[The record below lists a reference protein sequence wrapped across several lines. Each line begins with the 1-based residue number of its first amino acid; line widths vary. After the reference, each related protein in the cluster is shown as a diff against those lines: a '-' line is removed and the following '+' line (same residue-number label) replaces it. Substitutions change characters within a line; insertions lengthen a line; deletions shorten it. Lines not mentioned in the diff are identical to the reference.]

1 MHDGREYIGLVESK
15 ELPNYGHRAM
25 NNWYDYV
32 CRTYMRDKWRQNY
45 STFFRYDDKS
55 SYWNSY
61 APSYARTDYV
71 PLTIN
76 QSKSIIKSVIN
87 MTYSQMPVF
96 ASRSSNTDPKSQDHV
111 DINNLL
117 LEHDTK
123 EGFIQRDAIPS
134 GYNAY
139 IFGMSFDLMDW
150 NENGGESTDIGS
162 EDVMFSG
169 DISSDV
175 LTVLDVYFDCTKKRW
190 EDLDWI
196 IVRQKVNKFKLAS
209 NPKYRQFADRIM
221 SMKLNEYSVVPYF
234 FDYTYDVT
242 DDIFIY
248 KFIHKPDPIMLPQGR
263 YAIYT
268 GNDLVLEDG
277 PNPYYNLNGGQ
288 LNVFPLTPNEHV
300 YGVYGDTDCNDMVP
314 VQKLHDAL
322 TSCLMT
328 KVTAFGIDK
337 LFVEDGS
344 LNDIESLTGGLKLFK
359 MKPGTTDFPKNIDMM
374 GDLSKIM
381 SPLPFVEKSLESLAG
396 MNAAARGMPDP
407 SIKAAV
413 AMSYLQSMAR
423 QYNTTFQRRAFE
435 QMRQKAQFALEL
447 RKKFAKEKQ
456 VLKIVGSDKK
466 FKLKRWTADS
476 ISMVDTITVEPVDP
490 VTDTI
495 GGRIA
500 FSEKLAQ
507 MGAPIPDYVRA
518 LKQGD
523 YSPIM
528 DESDSEYNNIALENA
543 KILRGEVPMA
553 IREDNH
559 ELHRRKHKIIMEDP
573 DVRNDK
579 KIMDAFNTHME
590 MHDQAEMMDA
600 KHKASVQLNI
610 KMTIDGMQQA
620 MMPPPPQGMMGL
632 PPGAPPGQGMPP
644 PRNGGPPPNAPPPGN
659 GLAPP
664 ASGGKQNPAGDM
676 PFGTI

>member
-1 MHDGREYIGLVESK
+1 MHDEREYIGLVDSK
-15 ELPNYGHRAM
+15 DLPQYGHRAI
-25 NNWYDYV
+25 NTWYDYV
-32 CRTYMRDKWRQNY
+32 CRTYMKDRWRQNY
-45 STFFRYDDKS
+45 SMFFRFDEKS
-55 SYWNSY
+55 YYWNSY
-61 APSYARTDYV
+61 APTYARTDYV

-76 QSKSIIKSVIN
+76 QSKSIIKQIIN
-87 MTYSQMPVF
+87 MTYSQMPVM

-117 LEHDTK
+117 LERDTK
-123 EGFIQRDAIPS
+123 EGFLQRDAIVS
-134 GYNAY
+134 AYNAY
-139 IFGMSFDLMDW
+139 IFGMSFDIMDW
-150 NENGGESTDIGS
+150 DMNAGENTELD
-162 EDVMFSG
+162 EQQVMFTG
-169 DISSDV
+169 DVSSDV
-175 LTVLDVYFDCTKKRW
+175 LSVLDVYFDCTKKRW

-196 IVRQKVNKFKLAS
+196 IVRQKVNKFKLAA
-209 NPKYRQFADRIM
+209 NPKYKEFSDRIM
-221 SMKLNEYSVVPYF
+221 SMKLNESSTVPYF
-234 FDYTYDVT
+234 FDYNYDTT

-248 KFIHKPDPIMLPQGR
+248 KFIHRPDPVMLPKGR
-263 YAIYT
+263 YAIFL
-268 GNDLVLEDG
+268 GNDVTLEDG
-277 PNPYYNLNGGQ
+277 PNPYYNLNGGN

-300 YGVYGDTDCNDMVP
+300 YGVYGDTDCNDLYP

-344 LNDIESLTGGLKLFK
+344 LNDIEALTGGLKLFK
-359 MKPGTTDFPKNIDMM
+359 MKPGTTEFPKNIDLM
-374 GDLSKIM
+374 GDLNKVM
-381 SPLPFVEKSLESLAG
+381 SPLPFVEKSMESITG
-396 MNAAARGMPDP
+396 MNAAARGQPDP

-423 QYNTTFQRRAFE
+423 QFNSTFQRRAFE

-447 RKKFAKEKQ
+447 RKKFANEPQ
-456 VLKIVGSDKK
+456 LLKIVGADKK
-466 FKLKRWTADS
+466 FKLRRWTKADL
-476 ISMVDTITVEPVDP
+476 SMVDSITVEPVDP
-490 VTDTI
+490 VTNTI

-543 KILRGEVPMA
+543 KIMRGEIPMA

-573 DVRNDK
+573 DVRADK
-579 KIMDAFNTHME
+579 NIMAAFNAHME
-590 MHDQAEMMDA
+590 MHDQAEIMDA
-600 KHKASVQLNI
+600 KHKASVQFMI
-610 KMTIDGMQQA
+610 QSTVQEAQA
-620 MMPPPPQGMMGL
+620 SIMPPQPMPGL
-632 PPGAPPGQGMPP
+632 PPGVQGI
-644 PRNGGPPPNAPPPGN
+644 GGPPPNQVPPSVSGN
-659 GLAPP
+659 PQSNPLGPP
-664 ASGGKQNPAGDM
+664 SSGGTQNPVGDM
-676 PFGTI
+676 AFGTM